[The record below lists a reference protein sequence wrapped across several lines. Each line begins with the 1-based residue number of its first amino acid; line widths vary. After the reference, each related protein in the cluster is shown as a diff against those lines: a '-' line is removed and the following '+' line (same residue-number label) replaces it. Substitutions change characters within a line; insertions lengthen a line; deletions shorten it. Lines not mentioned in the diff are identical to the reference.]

1 MPLGIGM
8 GLLMLGMNFID
19 NVWMAAPF
27 FILLGGL
34 GGFLV
39 VPMNALLQH
48 RGHNLMGAGRSIAV
62 QNFNEQA
69 CILALGG
76 LYALATGLGLSAFG
90 AIFGFA
96 ALLAGFMWLIQR
108 WHQSNC
114 TQHAPR
120 GGTFAPYRSPRP
132 LALATMTNTWRPVLA
147 LLFNA
152 LVFGLSW
159 WPLREMQSLG
169 LHPLWATA
177 FMYGFACVCIAIF
190 YPNSWR
196 SMGKH
201 PALWCLFLGSGLTN
215 FGFNWAVTWGD
226 VVRVV
231 LLFYTM
237 PAWSVLFAWLL
248 LDERPTRWSLL
259 RLALALCGVA
269 LVLKTPEMAWP
280 WPSSAMDYLA
290 LLRWRQFRLEQCHA
304 EKAVLPAR
312 SRSHGG
318 HVWWWHGFDCG
329 SRFGRRALGLGV
341 LAAGLCV
348 VALCLGLGGT
358 AAGFQSEFADG
369 GAL

>member
-1 MPLGIGM
+1 
-8 GLLMLGMNFID
+8 
-19 NVWMAAPF
+19 
-27 FILLGGL
+27 
-34 GGFLV
+34 
-39 VPMNALLQH
+39 
-48 RGHNLMGAGRSIAV
+48 
-62 QNFNEQA
+62 
-69 CILALGG
+69 
-76 LYALATGLGLSAFG
+76 
-90 AIFGFA
+90 
-96 ALLAGFMWLIQR
+96 
-108 WHQSNC
+108 
-114 TQHAPR
+114 
-120 GGTFAPYRSPRP
+120 
-132 LALATMTNTWRPVLA
+132 MTNTWGPVLA

-248 LDERPTRWSLL
+248 LNERPTRWSLL

-290 LLRWRQFRLEQCHA
+290 LLGGASFALNNA
-304 EKAVLPAR
+304 MLKKLSYLPEADR
-312 SRSHGG
+312 MAGMFGG
-318 HVWWWHGFDCG
+318 GMALTAAAALAGAPLGWVSWPQGYAWWPY
-329 SRFGRRALGLGV
+329 ALGLALLLLASNLSLQMGAARLAASTTSLVMLSEIVFATLSSVALGASELSTRKLLGGLLIV
-341 LAAGLCV
+341 LAA
-348 VALCLGLGGT
+348 AL
-358 AAGFQSEFADG
+358 AAWPSKDQPD
-369 GAL
+369 